1 MTASGREALSYEW
14 RGQASPAPA
23 MPFAGM
29 VLAAPKLR
37 AGRVTRARMCQ
48 GAEGINLLTQSGRY
62 RSALYLGLGYGI
74 QSPSR
79 PCTREDERFIERA
92 QD

>member
-1 MTASGREALSYEW
+1 
-14 RGQASPAPA
+14 
-23 MPFAGM
+23 
-29 VLAAPKLR
+29 
-37 AGRVTRARMCQ
+37 MCQ

-79 PCTREDERFIERA
+79 PCTREDEKFIERA

>member
-1 MTASGREALSYEW
+1 MARPGKPCAGHAFCGHGSGCSKVR
-14 RGQASPAPA
+14 
-23 MPFAGM
+23 AGS
-29 VLAAPKLR
+29 VAELR
-37 AGRVTRARMCQ
+37 AGRMARARMCQ

-62 RSALYLGLGYGI
+62 RSALYLGQGYGI

-79 PCTREDERFIERA
+79 PCTREDEKFIERA

>member
-1 MTASGREALSYEW
+1 MA
-14 RGQASPAPA
+14 
-23 MPFAGM
+23 
-29 VLAAPKLR
+29 
-37 AGRVTRARMCQ
+37 RARMCQ

-62 RSALYLGLGYGI
+62 RSALYLGQGYGI

-79 PCTREDERFIERA
+79 PCTREDEKFIERA